1 MTAAGKVYV
10 YDMPAKFNAALAAQL
25 EAYSKRGVLAS
36 WMSGMRRMAQVQRAA
51 ENGRIG
57 ASVGGRFSPRLAPM
71 RQSRSIRLYAHRLL
85 FCSFVRLVVCLLP
98 RVGWLVDA
106 CSFRAAS
113 RAVCCAP
120 SDASHLQLEQMLH
133 AMLLHLPGRVSDPE
147 QADVLFVPVSAS
159 RSFGLFVSASAAA
172 AWPLRPPAPAARLR
186 RSSVRIRGCDS
197 SRGSASAAA
206 PRSAARGLR
215 R

>member
-51 ENGRIG
+51 QNGRIG

-71 RQSRSIRLYAHRLL
+71 RRLL
-85 FCSFVRLVVCLLP
+85 FCLFVRLVVCLLP

-147 QADVLFVPVSAS
+147 QADVLFVPVSAKPFV
-159 RSFGLFVSASAAA
+159 RVVCFGLG
-172 AWPLRPPAPAARLR
+172 R
-186 RSSVRIRGCDS
+186 RRV
-197 SRGSASAAA
+197 AAA
-206 PRSAARGLR
+206 PAGTGGSTSPQQRAHMRM
-215 R
+215 

>member
-71 RQSRSIRLYAHRLL
+71 RRLL
-85 FCSFVRLVVCLLP
+85 FCLFVRLVVCLLP
-98 RVGWLVDA
+98 RVGWLWTHV
-106 CSFRAAS
+106 SFRAAS
-113 RAVCCAP
+113 RAACCAP